1 MVNLRPIRIDL
12 KNITNQPLAKR
23 AALLATVCAL
33 GQAAI
38 AVEHTPIAPG
48 SKGTFRG
55 RPTVEAVRVEKGP
68 TIDGHLDDDV
78 WQKAQPA
85 GEFLQ
90 NNPKENIPQSQRTEF
105 RIIYD
110 DDALYIGVWCFDT
123 DVKKLT
129 ALNMERDGYMK
140 YEDSIVVTLDTFL
153 DRRNGYSF
161 TVNTHGARSDSLIS
175 NNSFGGNEWDGAWMA
190 RSRVHSWGWV
200 AEIEIPFKTISFDE
214 KKETWGVNVGR
225 SIGRSGDR
233 GDWANSRTSVRSYH
247 ISEAGNLVG
256 LKGLKQG
263 LGLDLNPY
271 ALGRFSEDRVKD
283 DSDLLG
289 DFGAD
294 VRYRLTPSL
303 TALASV
309 NTDFAET
316 ESDRRQVNLTRYPLF
331 FPEKRQF
338 FLEDAGIFGF
348 GGVTSSSSRRSSEQA
363 ETMLMPFFSRRI
375 GLSSAREVVPVR
387 FAGKLTGRVNDY
399 NLGFMDALVDS
410 EDGPQNAFVGRVSR
424 NIFEQ
429 SSVGILTTIGD
440 TNSDELNTVNGLD
453 FKYRNS
459 NVLGGRSFVANAYAL
474 GSYTEGEGGL
484 EPAWGANV
492 KLYDR
497 NLDLEAGVMEIGD
510 EFNPA
515 LGFVRRRGVRRYNIE
530 AEYTPYYDDIGWL
543 RNSRHGYEASLYTG
557 LSNDIVNTHQT
568 FELLSLALESQD
580 YISLKVEHL
589 SDRPDED
596 FPIAGGL
603 TIPAGSYDWWAVRM
617 SGYFGL
623 NRPLFL
629 KPYYKVGGF
638 YDGSRQSIG
647 FDTRYIPTPK
657 LRLETGY
664 SLNLIDL
671 EEHGDAT
678 INLVSGTVQYS
689 FTPDLMIS
697 NLIQYDDLSDSI
709 AVNSRLQW
717 EYRPGSKLFFV
728 VNQGY
733 VDEMTGLALQNFELV
748 AKVGALF
755 RF

>member
-1 MVNLRPIRIDL
+1 MI
-12 KNITNQPLAKR
+12 
-23 AALLATVCAL
+23 AACAL
-33 GQAAI
+33 GQAAL

-55 RPTVEAVRVEKGP
+55 RPSVQAVRVENAP
-68 TIDGHLDDDV
+68 TLDGHLTDEV

-85 GEFLQ
+85 GAFLQ
-90 NNPKENIPQSQRTEF
+90 SSPKENVPQSQRTEF
-105 RIIYD
+105 RVIYD
-110 DDALYIGVWCFDT
+110 DDALYLGIWCFDT
-123 DVKKLT
+123 NVKNRV
-129 ALNMERDGYMK
+129 AMNMERDGSMK
-140 YEDSIVVTLDTFL
+140 YEDSVIVVLDTFL

-161 TVNTHGARSDSLIS
+161 TVNPNGARSDSLIS
-175 NNSFGGNEWDGAWMA
+175 NNSYGGNEWDGAWMA
-190 RSRVHSWGWV
+190 RSRVYNWGWTT
-200 AEIEIPFKTISFDE
+200 EIEIPFKTVSFD
-214 KKETWGVNVGR
+214 KKNDTWGLNVGR
-225 SIGRSGDR
+225 NIGRLGDR
-233 GDWANSRTSVRSYH
+233 GGWANSRTSVRSYH

-271 ALGRFSEDRVKD
+271 ALGRFREDRVAD

-289 DFGAD
+289 DLGAD

-348 GGVTSSSSRRSSEQA
+348 GGVTTSSSRRSSESS
-363 ETMLMPFFSRRI
+363 ETLLMPFFSRRI
-375 GLSSAREVVPVR
+375 GLSDSREVVPVV

-399 NLGFMDALVDS
+399 NIGLMDAVVDS
-410 EDGPQNAFVGRVSR
+410 DEGPRNAFVGRVSR

-429 SSVGILTTIGD
+429 STVGFLTTVGD

-459 NVLGGRSFVANAYAL
+459 NVLGGRTFVANAYAL
-474 GSYTEGEGGL
+474 GSYSEDDGGL
-484 EPAWGANV
+484 EPTWGANA

-497 NLDLEAGVMEIGD
+497 NIDLEAGVMEIGD
-510 EFNPA
+510 DFNPA
-515 LGFVRRRGVRRYNIE
+515 LGFVRRRGFRRYNIE
-530 AEYTPYYDDIGWL
+530 ADFIPYHDEIGWL
-543 RNSRHGYEASLYTG
+543 RNSRHGYDASLYTD
-557 LSNDIVNTHQT
+557 LSNDVVNTHQS
-568 FELLSLALESQD
+568 FGLMSLYLESQD
-580 YISLKVEHL
+580 LISLKVEHM
-589 SDRPDED
+589 SDRPDEA

-603 TIPAGSYDWWAVRM
+603 TIPSGNYDWWSVRLL
-617 SGYFGL
+617 GYFGI
-623 NRPLFL
+623 NRPLML
-629 KPYYKVGGF
+629 MPYYKVGGF
-638 YDGSRQSIG
+638 YDGSRQRIG
-647 FDTRYIPTPK
+647 FDTRYVPTPK
-657 LRLETGY
+657 LKLETGY

-678 INLVSGTVQYS
+678 INLVSGTVKYS
-689 FTPDLMIS
+689 FTPDLFVS

-717 EYRPGSKLFFV
+717 EYRPGSKMFFV

-733 VDEMTGLALQNFELV
+733 VDEMTGLALQNFEVV